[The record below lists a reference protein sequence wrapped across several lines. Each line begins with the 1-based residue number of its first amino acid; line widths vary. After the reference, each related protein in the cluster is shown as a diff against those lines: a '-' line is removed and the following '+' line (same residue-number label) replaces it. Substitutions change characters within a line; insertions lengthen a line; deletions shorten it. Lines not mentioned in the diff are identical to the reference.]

1 MDLILHELQWHGHAT
16 KKQHSNNINA
26 YLKTMV
32 NCEKLPHK
40 DNEEE

>member
-16 KKQHSNNINA
+16 KKQLSNNISA
-26 YLKTMV
+26 KLRTMV
-32 NCEKLPHK
+32 NCKKLPHK